1 MDSIK
6 KRSGFAAPFSFEFE
20 YALLQPVFFRFRVP
34 EIIGL
39 AVDVRG
45 IFRVTDHP
53 HPAGMVMG
61 SKILHD
67 GFQRYGG
74 RLRYG
79 IAVNPGGDGG
89 EVHGIN
95 AVLTGKLQTAP
106 VASGQRRRFAMPA
119 ALPDGSY
126 GVKDIPGL

>member
-1 MDSIK
+1 MP
-6 KRSGFAAPFSFEFE
+6 FAAPFSFEFE

-45 IFRVTDHP
+45 ILHVTDHP

-95 AVLTGKLQTAP
+95 AVLSDRKSTRLNSSHNA
-106 VASGQRRRFAMPA
+106 
-119 ALPDGSY
+119 
-126 GVKDIPGL
+126 